1 MDTTN
6 NNTLP
11 FEISKRYTRSVAL
24 RHEKLYGTGYQG
36 PGSEEVFD
44 ALTARLNLKPG
55 IRILDIGSGLGG
67 DCFRLA
73 KKHRVTVLG
82 LDASPDM
89 VEIAQERMAGEIV
102 NDVEFMVGNVRT
114 TMIEE
119 IGLFDVLWSRDT
131 GAFVPQ
137 NEKLSVWKK
146 LHKILHPGGEVLITD
161 YCLGSKP
168 ISSTFKAKMLAWGQH
183 MITLPEYAVL
193 LQEAGFIDVRVDD
206 QTQDLLNSMLLGKER
221 LESRK
226 QDFLQEQTLE
236 EYEGLCD
243 RWEQKIGFASNN
255 ELAWM
260 VLTAKK
266 AMIPT

>member
-1 MDTTN
+1 MNTI

-11 FEISKRYTRSVAL
+11 IEISERYTRRVAL

-36 PGSEEVFD
+36 PGSEDVFD

-73 KKHRVTVLG
+73 QKHHVAVLG

-89 VEIAQERMAGEIV
+89 VEIARERIARENV
-102 NDVEFMVGNVRT
+102 TDVEFMIGNIRT
-114 TMIEE
+114 IITEE
-119 IGLFDVLWSRDT
+119 IGLFDVLWTRDT

-137 NEKLSVWKK
+137 NEKLTVWKK
-146 LHKILHPGGEVLITD
+146 LHKILRPGGEVLITD

-168 ISSTFKAKMLAWGQH
+168 ISQTFNNKMLAWGQH
-183 MITLPEYAVL
+183 MITLPEYAKL
-193 LQEAGFIDVRVDD
+193 IQEAGFEDIQVIDR
-206 QTQDLLNSMLLGKER
+206 TQDLLDSMLFGKEK
-221 LESRK
+221 LEEQK
-226 QDFLQEQTLE
+226 QNFLKELTLE
-236 EYEGLCD
+236 EYEGLYN
-243 RWEQKIGFASNN
+243 RWEQKIGFARNN

-260 VLTAKK
+260 VLIAKK
-266 AMIPT
+266 ATVIV